1 MKHQVTSNYYFD
13 YSPVFDPDGKY
24 LYFFTNRNMQPV
36 YSDMDNSFVYS
47 NSTQIAAV
55 PLTLEV
61 KENPGELSQGI
72 DAQLN
77 RAIEWVNEKLK
88 TYKGKPDHQD
98 YEKR

>member
-1 MKHQVTSNYYFD
+1 MY
-13 YSPVFDPDGKY
+13 DPDVKWFKEGY
-24 LYFFTNRNMQPV
+24 GVEP
-36 YSDMDNSFVYS
+36 D
-47 NSTQIAAV
+47 I
-55 PLTLEV
+55 EV